1 MVRTMKDSGILW
13 IGKIPE
19 SWQIIKSKY
28 FILSNDGG
36 VWGDEPHNDD
46 SDKIVIRSTEQT
58 VDGKWIIEEPAK
70 RDLSGVKHENCR
82 ILKNDLLMTKSSGS
96 SLHIGKTTLADDYFE
111 EKECYY
117 SNFIQRIRVKNIN
130 PRLMWYIFNSNLAR
144 EQFVYLQNSTSGI
157 GNINAE
163 NISSI
168 FVAVGSEEEQQK
180 IVSFLDA
187 KVGDID
193 AIISK
198 TKESIDEYK
207 KYRKAIVIK
216 AVTKGLYS
224 DVPMKKTDS
233 DWIGEI
239 PAHWDYVRI
248 QRLFETVDER
258 NEDENALLLS
268 LYTALGVKPR
278 NELEEKG
285 NKASTVINYKKVQKN
300 DIIVNKLLAWMGA
313 IGYSDYE
320 GVTSPDYDVYR
331 AREGANVVRN
341 YYNEYFRNTCFNGD
355 CYKYGHGIML
365 MRWRTYPEEFLRI
378 RVPNPPL
385 AEQQE
390 IADYLAEKC
399 GEIDALIAKK
409 EAFVEEM
416 EAYKKSLIYEYV
428 TGKKEVL

>member
-58 VDGKWIIEEPAK
+58 VDGKWIIEEAAK
-70 RDLSGVKHENCR
+70 RDLSGVKYENCR

-385 AEQQE
+385 VEQQE